1 MLYSPNFISFMTK
14 AFILGSSMLAG
25 TKPVLS
31 NSSTQSQASPP
42 LPSQKEVDN
51 LLKHLDQLWK
61 SKTSYTEVSM
71 VVHTKNY
78 KRTLTFNSWSKN
90 RTHSLV
96 LIKSPEREKGI
107 ATLKI
112 EDDMINYL
120 PNIGRTQKIT
130 GPLRNNQWMGSHFTN
145 NDLLQASKLA
155 ENYDAKVEK
164 VKKMRKSIIW
174 YLDGTLRKGKVSP
187 YKRVVLA
194 VHKTKKYPL
203 SQKFYDQHNKLV
215 REMKYSKVK
224 KKGGKY
230 IPHLIRLSPKTKNMK
245 GEFTELTYEKIQ
257 NDIEIKDH
265 IFTVAH
271 LENL

>member
-1 MLYSPNFISFMTK
+1 MLTSPKFVRLMTK

-25 TKPVLS
+25 SKPVLS
-31 NSSTQSQASPP
+31 NSSKQSQASPP
-42 LPSQKEVDN
+42 LPSQKEVDKM
-51 LLKHLDQLWK
+51 LKHLDKLWK

-78 KRTLTFNSWSKN
+78 KRKLTFNSWSKN
-90 RTHSLV
+90 STHSLV

-112 EDDMINYL
+112 EEDMINYL

-130 GPLRNNQWMGSHFTN
+130 GPLRNNKWMGSHFTN

-155 ENYDAKVEK
+155 ENYKSKVEK
-164 VKKMRKSIIW
+164 VNKMGKSIIW
-174 YLDGTLRKGKVSP
+174 YIDGTLRKGKVSP

-194 VHKTKKYPL
+194 VHKAKKYPI

-224 KKGGKY
+224 KKGKKY
-230 IPHLIRLSPKTKNMK
+230 IPHLIRLTPKTKNMQD
-245 GEFTELTYEKIQ
+245 EFTELTYEKIK
-257 NDIEIKDH
+257 NNIKIGDH